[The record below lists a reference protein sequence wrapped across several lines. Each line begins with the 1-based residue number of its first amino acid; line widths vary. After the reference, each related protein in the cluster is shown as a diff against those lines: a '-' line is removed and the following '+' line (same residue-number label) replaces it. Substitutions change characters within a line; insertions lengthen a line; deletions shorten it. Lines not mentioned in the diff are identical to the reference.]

1 MVTKTLFKYVFPT
14 QIAQSSPSINL
25 DFLKKLLVVVVDP
38 ALAENQPITEI
49 TKATIPVGLEFLN
62 GAFNGGLESIY
73 LYNRKDSDLTADV
86 DYTET
91 YFNVMFVSKDGSLL
105 NDNDIKISH
114 DGEVG
119 KVILATTDISKFT
132 PYFGDNYTALYSIAI
147 LLTGQNYSS
156 RQYFTTTDSNVI
168 KLDNINDLNNLFPKA
183 VFWGNDIEFGVRLY
197 GSFSNGKDVLVKHI
211 VNEVVYR
218 VKDIQL
224 KFITANTPKKSEVVR
239 ALLEN
244 KAIQLIKTVYVDA
257 GLINEEFIYKL
268 KDTGTPFTFE
278 SNFDFTVNESLWKI
292 ENNIVAN

>member
-14 QIAQSSPSINL
+14 QIATSTPSINL

-38 ALAENQPITEI
+38 TLLTNQPIVEI
-49 TKATIPVGLEFLN
+49 TKTTIPVGLEFLN
-62 GAFNGGLESIY
+62 GAFNGGLDSIY
-73 LYNRKDSDLTADV
+73 LYNRKDADLTADE

-91 YFNVMFVSKDGSLL
+91 YFNVMFVAKDGTLL
-105 NDNDIKISH
+105 LDDDIKISH
-114 DGEVG
+114 NGEIG
-119 KVILATTDISKFT
+119 KVILATTDTTIYT

-168 KLDNINDLNNLFPKA
+168 KLENINDLNNLFPKA
-183 VFWGNDIEFGVRLY
+183 VFWGRDIEFGVRLY
-197 GSFSNGKDVLVKHI
+197 GSFSNGKDVLAKHI

-224 KFITANTPKKSEVVR
+224 KYITANTPKKNEVVR

-244 KAIQLIKTVYVDA
+244 KAIQLIRSVYVDA
-257 GLINEEFIYKL
+257 GLINEEFTYKL